1 MDGELEGHEIV
12 ETFRAL
18 RRSPEL
24 RSEWCDCQLIGAAL
38 RGERGLGIDVTA
50 RVMAALEV
58 EPTVMAPPARKRRP
72 EWQRP
77 ALALAASVAGVAL
90 VAWMALAPVGNG
102 MPTGTAGLAGAKQ
115 EPAVAQVQS
124 TPRLQEYL
132 LAHQA
137 YAPSGAVVSGARN
150 IRLVAASGEGR

>member
-1 MDGELEGHEIV
+1 MDGELEDHEIV

-18 RRSPEL
+18 RGSPEL

-50 RVMAALEV
+50 RAMAAIEV
-58 EPTVMAPPARKRRP
+58 EPTVMAPARKRRP

-90 VAWMALAPVGNG
+90 VAWLALAPVGNG
-102 MPTGTAGLAGAKQ
+102 MPTGIAGLAGAKQ

-150 IRLVAASGEGR
+150 IRTVAASGEGR